1 MSMTPVK
8 VRGKRFSV
16 QKGGS
21 KRSVDSLLNPCSR
34 DKRPISPPAS
44 HLSISPAKL
53 PRYTDTR
60 SERVGRHA
68 RFAAPLEQLPTELL
82 EIIFFHH
89 LNLSLPQ
96 SSPVIGSKLASE
108 HVKTQLVLR
117 VCSVGTS
124 KTYPSEQ
131 AALFPAMTDHAEAQ
145 SAILQMRWM
154 TLSFLRK
161 LIPDYITKTL
171 VRELGERRLQW
182 LGKGPFV
189 TKESEST
196 IRQYLEDYPAR
207 LTKRNQG
214 DPPMFGLVNWRIE
227 NPPRYIRIS
236 FSLHDGMVTIEEGR
250 IHQLENFTQYVRVL
264 SADRHQWRI
273 FCGINGCRVPRKLLH
288 APWTTDKCEFLE
300 MVIRGNATVDWV
312 NTTSGEIAELGLT
325 QALQEGNARATRLLV
340 TRAGSGNPQGLWGFP
355 CSTSSSDDILPISP
369 GPWPRQFFFQHD
381 NAFHMSGAGV
391 VPQTRHL
398 RIAVFEAGCRRDIVE
413 ILLEAENTNIDFGDR
428 AILDWAIE
436 KRVQGDERGPWLLSK
451 LSHEVS
457 TGKK

>member
-1 MSMTPVK
+1 MSMTPIK

-16 QKGGS
+16 QKDSS
-21 KRSVDSLLNPCSR
+21 KHSIDSLLNPYSR
-34 DKRPISPPAS
+34 GKHSISPPAS
-44 HLSISPAKL
+44 HLSIFWAKL
-53 PRYTDTR
+53 RRYTNTR
-60 SERVGRHA
+60 SENVGRHA

-82 EIIFFHH
+82 EIIFFHN

-96 SSPVIGSKLASE
+96 ASPVIGSKLASE

-117 VCSVGTS
+117 VCSAGTP
-124 KTYPSEQ
+124 KTFPCEQ
-131 AALFPAMTDHAEAQ
+131 AALFPAIKDHAEAQ

-154 TLSFLRK
+154 TLSFLRQ

-182 LGKGPFV
+182 LGKGPPV
-189 TKESEST
+189 TKESESA
-196 IRQYLEDYPAR
+196 IRQYLEDFAR
-207 LTKRNQG
+207 LTKRNQD
-214 DPPMFGLVNWRIE
+214 DPQVFGFVSWRIE

-236 FSLHDGMVTIEEGR
+236 FSLHDGIVIIEERR
-250 IHQLENFTQYVRVL
+250 IHRLENFTQHVRLL

-273 FCGINGCRVPRKLLH
+273 FCGINGCRVPDKLLH
-288 APWTTDKCEFLE
+288 APWTTDKCDFLE
-300 MVIRGNATVDWV
+300 MVIKGNATVDWV
-312 NTTSGEIAELGLT
+312 NTTSGEIADLGLT

-369 GPWPRQFFFQHD
+369 GPWPRQNLFQHG
-381 NAFHMSGAGV
+381 NAFHMSGVGV

-398 RIAVFEAGCRRDIVE
+398 RIAVFEEGCQRDTVA
-413 ILLEAENTNIDFGDR
+413 ILLEAEDTNIDFGDR
-428 AILDWAIE
+428 AVLDWAIE

-451 LSHEVS
+451 LSYEVS
-457 TGKK
+457 SGKK